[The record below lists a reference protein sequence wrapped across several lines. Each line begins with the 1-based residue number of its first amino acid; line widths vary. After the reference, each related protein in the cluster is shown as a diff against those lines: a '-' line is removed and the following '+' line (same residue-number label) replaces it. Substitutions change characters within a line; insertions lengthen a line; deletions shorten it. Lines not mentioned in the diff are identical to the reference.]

1 MKMIPLAKQTKKKQK
16 AFHASKRGFWNM
28 SPVTRKVESRKAYDR
43 NRAKRDER
51 SLGND
56 E

>member
-16 AFHASKRGFWNM
+16 EFYASKRSVWSLN
-28 SPVTRKVESRKAYDR
+28 PVTRTVESRKAYDR
-43 NRAKRDER
+43 NRVKREER
-51 SLGND
+51 NRSSG